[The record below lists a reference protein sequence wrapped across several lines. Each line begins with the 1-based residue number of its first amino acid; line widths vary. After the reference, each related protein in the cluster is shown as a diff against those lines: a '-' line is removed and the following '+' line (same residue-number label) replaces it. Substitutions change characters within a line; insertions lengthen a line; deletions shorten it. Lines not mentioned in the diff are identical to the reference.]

1 MIQFSTFQQQQLSSI
16 CRKHSVTNLFLFGS
30 ATSAAFSPS
39 SDMDFA
45 VLFSEELSP
54 LEHGEAFFALKD
66 ELEALYERPV
76 DLISYRVVSNPVFKR
91 ELDETKVELYA
102 A

>member
-1 MIQFSTFQQQQLSSI
+1 MIKLDQHKLQLLHKI
-16 CRKHSVTNLFLFGS
+16 CKKHFVSNLFLFGS
-30 ATSAAFSPS
+30 AVSDSFSAA

-66 ELEALYERPV
+66 DLEALFLREV
-76 DLISYRVVSNPVFKR
+76 DLISYRVVTNPIFKR

>member
-1 MIQFSTFQQQQLSSI
+1 MIKVDQNQRQLLHEI
-16 CRKHSVTNLFLFGS
+16 CKKHFVSNLFLFGS
-30 ATSAAFSPS
+30 AVSNSFSAA

-66 ELEALYERPV
+66 ELEALFLREV
-76 DLISYRVVSNPVFKR
+76 DLISYRVVTNPIFKR

>member
-1 MIQFSTFQQQQLSSI
+1 MIKLNPNQHQQLNSI
-16 CRKHSVTNLFLFGS
+16 CKRHSVANLFLFGS
-30 ATSAAFSPS
+30 ALSNSFSET

-66 ELEALYERPV
+66 ELEALFMRKV
-76 DLISYRVVSNPVFKR
+76 DLVSYRVVKNPIFKR
-91 ELDETKVELYA
+91 ELDETKVEVYA

>member
-1 MIQFSTFQQQQLSSI
+1 M
-16 CRKHSVTNLFLFGS
+16 FLFGS
-30 ATSAAFSPS
+30 AVSDSFSVK

-54 LEHGEAFFALKD
+54 LEHGAAFFALKD
-66 ELEALYERPV
+66 DLEALFLREV
-76 DLISYRVVSNPVFKR
+76 DLISYRVVTNPVFKR
-91 ELDETKVELYA
+91 ELDATKVELYA

>member
-1 MIQFSTFQQQQLSSI
+1 MIDLDEYQKQMIASI
-16 CRKHSVTNLFLFGS
+16 CKKLSVKKLFLFGS
-30 ATSAAFSPS
+30 AITGTFRSS

-54 LEHGEAFFALKD
+54 LEHGEAFFELKD
-66 ELEALYERPV
+66 ELEALFLRDV
-76 DLISYRVVSNPVFKR
+76 DLISYRVVTNPIFKR
-91 ELDETKVELYA
+91 ELDGTKVELYA